1 MCRYEERKQL
11 QNNVNR
17 FDVRCNCFTT
27 CNLIIKSH
35 KATIPIKIN
44 LAIFKTFSLSHMHN
58 IKMIQARFH
67 QCESRGQCIVDL
79 TAVNTQTILNQ
90 NHHVITQML
99 R

>member
-1 MCRYEERKQL
+1 
-11 QNNVNR
+11 
-17 FDVRCNCFTT
+17 
-27 CNLIIKSH
+27 
-35 KATIPIKIN
+35 
-44 LAIFKTFSLSHMHN
+44 MHN